1 MNTLVLFGSFLV
13 MVALTLPISISL
25 GLSSLIAMMVIFGVD
40 QMPLVLIPSQIYAAT
55 DSYPLLAIPYFVLA
69 GNLMITGGVTD
80 RLVAFF
86 AAAVRGVPAGLAH
99 VVTLSCMFFAALSGS
114 STATN
119 AAVGKALVPKLH
131 EYGYNQSFSA
141 GLIASS
147 AVIGIIIPPSIAMII
162 YGMTAEV
169 SIGRL
174 FLGGVVPGIIIG
186 LGIMCVSWWRMRNAP
201 RAANEQKFS
210 WAEVW
215 RTFCGAFWSLTIPLV
230 VLGGIYMGI
239 FTPTEAAAVAV
250 FYGLFVGVV
259 IHREIGSS
267 LIIGALKDTV
277 VDTANIVF
285 LVAAASLFGWCL
297 TYLRIPHAVAHLILQ
312 VTTTPSAFMFL
323 VFGLYL
329 VAGCFANPSAAI
341 VIIVPI
347 LLPTVSQLGIDPIFF
362 GVFTVIALSLGLI
375 TPPVGPDL
383 FVTAGVTRLPF
394 EAVTRGALPFLGV
407 MIVIT
412 AILVFV
418 PGIITW
424 LPATLRG

>member
-1 MNTLVLFGSFLV
+1 MNAVILFGSFFL
-13 MVALTLPISISL
+13 MVAMTVPISVSL
-25 GLSSLIAMMVIFGVD
+25 GLSSLFAMMVIFGIE

-55 DSYPLLAIPYFVLA
+55 DSYPLLAIPYFILA

-86 AAAVRGVPAGLAH
+86 AAIVRGVPAGLAH

-119 AAVGKALVPKLH
+119 AAIGKALVPKLYD
-131 EYGYNQSFSA
+131 YGYERSFSA
-141 GLIASS
+141 GLVASS
-147 AVIGIIIPPSIAMII
+147 SVIGIIIPPSIAMII
-162 YGMTAEV
+162 YGTTAEV

-174 FLGGVVPGIIIG
+174 FLGGFVPGIIIG
-186 LGIMCVSWWRMRNAP
+186 LGIMGMSWWRMRKVP
-201 RAANEQKFS
+201 RPVNEPKFS

-215 RTFCGAFWSLTIPLV
+215 RTFHRSFWSLTIPFV
-230 VLGGIYMGI
+230 VLGGIYAGI

-250 FYGLFVGVV
+250 FYGLFVGVI
-259 IHREIGSS
+259 IHREIGVSHVF
-267 LIIGALKDTV
+267 GALVDTV

-297 TYLRIPHAVAHLILQ
+297 TYLQIPHAVAQLLLQ
-312 VTTTPSAFMFL
+312 ITTTPVAFLLL
-323 VFGLYL
+323 VFCLYL

-362 GVFTVIALSLGLI
+362 GVFTVMALSLGLI

-394 EAVTRGALPFLGV
+394 EVVTRGSMPFLGV

-412 AILVFV
+412 AMMIFL
-418 PGIITW
+418 PGLITW
-424 LPATLRG
+424 LPATLHG